1 MRRSGRSTNAKLPN
15 ALRPSNRR
23 TINGANEKGGTD
35 IGYRMTGKKER
46 MDQGDGISD
55 AAMRSPARTLLP
67 SLREY
72 LASDEGRRD
81 YAEWRKMQ
89 GG

>member
-1 MRRSGRSTNAKLPN
+1 MT
-15 ALRPSNRR
+15 
-23 TINGANEKGGTD
+23 EK
-35 IGYRMTGKKER
+35 RKR

-55 AAMRSPARTLLP
+55 AAMRSLARTLLP

-81 YAEWRKMQ
+81 YAKWRKAQ
-89 GG
+89 DG

>member
-1 MRRSGRSTNAKLPN
+1 MKY
-15 ALRPSNRR
+15 NRR
-23 TINGANEKGGTD
+23 N
-35 IGYRMTGKKER
+35 GYRITNDGEKER
-46 MDQGDGISD
+46 MDQGEGISD
-55 AAMRSPARTLLP
+55 ATMRSLARTLLP

-81 YAEWRKMQ
+81 YAEWRKAQ

>member
-1 MRRSGRSTNAKLPN
+1 
-15 ALRPSNRR
+15 
-23 TINGANEKGGTD
+23 
-35 IGYRMTGKKER
+35 MTGKRKR
-46 MDQGDGISD
+46 MAQGEGISD
-55 AAMRSPARTLLP
+55 AAMRSLARTLLP

-72 LASDEGRRD
+72 LASDEGRKD

>member
-1 MRRSGRSTNAKLPN
+1 
-15 ALRPSNRR
+15 
-23 TINGANEKGGTD
+23 
-35 IGYRMTGKKER
+35 MTEKKER

-55 AAMRSPARTLLP
+55 AAMRSLARTLLP

-81 YAEWRKMQ
+81 WAEWRKTQ
-89 GG
+89 NG